1 MIRRSDF
8 GAPVTSW
15 NHSSGRPQIRSLG
28 SICLTNFQF
37 EVAIWIPGNAP
48 LGRKVERRVWSLP
61 GTFPAA
67 LGRPKPSGGPTRA
80 ISIV

>member
-61 GTFPAA
+61 GTFS
-67 LGRPKPSGGPTRA
+67 GRSSTSQAHMGPNPS
-80 ISIV
+80 